1 MIWLG
6 VSSPVLFLYDPD
18 WSSNKKKK
26 TAKKK
31 DMQTGDEG
39 INNFV
44 FAYMFL
50 ELYWRDE
57 MNTIFSENYS
67 HHWCID
73 DWDWERH
80 LTLSHRC

>member
-1 MIWLG
+1 MIQTG
-6 VSSPVLFLYDPD
+6 AV
-18 WSSNKKKK
+18 
-26 TAKKK
+26 TKKK

-39 INNFV
+39 INKFV

-67 HHWCID
+67 HH
-73 DWDWERH
+73 
-80 LTLSHRC
+80 